1 MTAEQPH
8 HRPELDRLSL
18 TGLEVF
24 AHHGVF
30 DFERE
35 NGQLFVVDVELW
47 LDTAPAAAGDDLS
60 ATVHY
65 GELAVEIAAAVAAD
79 PVDLIE
85 TLAERVAGVVLAHRP
100 VQRVS
105 VVVHKPDAPIT
116 VPFGDVSITIVRER
130 VGAPDAATP
139 TPPEA
144 VRAVLAFGSNLGDR
158 EATVNAAVA
167 ELAATPGIEVLG
179 VSRLYETV
187 AVKPDGIDFDAPG
200 YLNGVGII
208 STTLGPTAL
217 LDVVNAVEHAHGRV
231 RAERWGDRTL
241 DVDIVSYGRLEIDTP
256 RLTLPH
262 PRAGIRDFVLVPWLE
277 IDPDAVLPGLGRADA
292 LLELIPETT
301 LRPYVGETR

>member
-35 NGQLFVVDVELW
+35 NGQLFAVDVELW

-100 VQRVS
+100 VQRVR

-130 VGAPDAATP
+130 AAVRAES
-139 TPPEA
+139 PEA
-144 VRAVLAFGSNLGDR
+144 VQAVLAFGSNLGDR

-167 ELAATPGIEVLG
+167 ELAATPGIEVLA

-187 AVKPDGIDFDAPG
+187 AVKPEGIDFDAPG
-200 YLNGVGII
+200 YLNGVGIV

-241 DVDIVSYGRLEIDTP
+241 DVDIVSYGSLEIDTP

-277 IDPDAVLPGLGRADA
+277 IDPDAVIPGLGRADA
-292 LLELIPETT
+292 LLDLIPETT